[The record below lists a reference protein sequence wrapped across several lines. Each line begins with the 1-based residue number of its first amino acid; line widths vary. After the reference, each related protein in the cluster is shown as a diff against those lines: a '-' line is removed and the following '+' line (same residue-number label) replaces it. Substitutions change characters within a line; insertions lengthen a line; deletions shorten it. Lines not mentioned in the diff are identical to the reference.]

1 MARIRRVAFQMDHVS
16 TINIAGDSTFAMA
29 LEAQARG
36 YDLYHYT
43 PDRLSMRDGRIFA
56 AVEPLQAR
64 DVKGDHFSLG
74 ERERV
79 DLSTMDVIHLRQD
92 PPFDMGYITSTHL
105 LERIHPQTLV
115 VNDPAWVR
123 NSPEKIFVTEF
134 ADLMPATLISRDVVE
149 IARFREEMGDII
161 LKPLYGN
168 GGAGV
173 FHSARD
179 DRNFTALLELFEQVY
194 RGEPYIAQAYL
205 PAVRKG
211 DKRILLV
218 DGKPVG
224 AINRVPAETDSRS
237 NMHVGGRAEPV
248 ELTARDR
255 KICERIGPALRA
267 RGFLFVGIDV
277 IGDYMTEINVTS
289 PTGIREVR
297 KFGGADVAALLWDAI
312 EAKRG

>member
-1 MARIRRVAFQMDHVS
+1 MAKIRTVAFQMDHISGV
-16 TINIAGDSTFAMA
+16 NIAGDSTFAMA

-36 YDLYHYT
+36 FELFHYT
-43 PDRLSMRDGRIFA
+43 PDRLTQRDGRIFA
-56 AVEPLQAR
+56 TVEPLQVR
-64 DVKGDHFSLG
+64 DVKGDHFTLG
-74 ERERV
+74 EKERV
-79 DLSTMDVIHLRQD
+79 DLSTMDVVHLRQD

-105 LERIHPQTLV
+105 LERIHPKTLV

-134 ADLMPATLISRDVVE
+134 ADLMPATLISRDAAE

-179 DRNFTALLELFEQVY
+179 DRNFTSLLEMFGQMY

-218 DGKPVG
+218 NGEPVG
-224 AINRVPAETDSRS
+224 AINRVPAEHDSRS
-237 NMHVGGRAEPV
+237 NMHVGGRAEAT
-248 ELTARDR
+248 EITAREQE
-255 KICERIGPALRA
+255 ICKRIGPALRE

-289 PTGIREVR
+289 PTGIREVK
-297 KFGGADVAALLWDAI
+297 KFGGADVASLLWDAI